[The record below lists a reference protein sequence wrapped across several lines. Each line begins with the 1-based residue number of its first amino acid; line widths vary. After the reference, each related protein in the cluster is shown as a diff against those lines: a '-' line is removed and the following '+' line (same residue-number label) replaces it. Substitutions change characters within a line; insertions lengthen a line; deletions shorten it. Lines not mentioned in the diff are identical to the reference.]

1 MIKKSTIRK
10 TAVCWWSDEDESYLV
25 MSPLFDRLAADG
37 ETKQAALKMYDE
49 MLEEAYEDL
58 LHNKVAGYDAK
69 GRPAKNGI
77 NVHMAIKPDSKAT
90 LSSLAIELGVS
101 QGENVDWAL
110 FALTHCQLRPTRS
123 ILGAVSKKAQ
133 SASTIAEFRHI
144 TDLNLAESALNYTT
158 TDCSAFSQMERF
170 KTALVEKILGL
181 GDSDILDIA
190 RALACIK

>member
-58 LHNKVAGYDAK
+58 LHSKVAGYDSK

-77 NVHMAIKPDSKAT
+77 NVHMAIKPDSKET
-90 LSSLAIELGVS
+90 
-101 QGENVDWAL
+101 
-110 FALTHCQLRPTRS
+110 
-123 ILGAVSKKAQ
+123 
-133 SASTIAEFRHI
+133 
-144 TDLNLAESALNYTT
+144 
-158 TDCSAFSQMERF
+158 
-170 KTALVEKILGL
+170 
-181 GDSDILDIA
+181 
-190 RALACIK
+190 

>member
-58 LHNKVAGYDAK
+58 LHSKVAGYDAK

-77 NVHMAIKPDSKAT
+77 NVHMAIKADSKET
-90 LSSLAIELGVS
+90 LSSLATELGVS
-101 QGENVDWAL
+101 QGEIVDWAL
-110 FALTHCQLRPTRS
+110 FALTHHELKPKHQVLDAALKS
-123 ILGAVSKKAQ
+123 
-133 SASTIAEFRHI
+133 RHI
-144 TDLNLAESALNYTT
+144 ADLSLAESSLNYTT
-158 TDCSAFSQMERF
+158 SDCSVFSPLKQF
-170 KTALVEKILGL
+170 KMALVEKIVGL
-181 GDSDILDIA
+181 GDADVLDIA
-190 RALACIK
+190 KALADNEQSKS